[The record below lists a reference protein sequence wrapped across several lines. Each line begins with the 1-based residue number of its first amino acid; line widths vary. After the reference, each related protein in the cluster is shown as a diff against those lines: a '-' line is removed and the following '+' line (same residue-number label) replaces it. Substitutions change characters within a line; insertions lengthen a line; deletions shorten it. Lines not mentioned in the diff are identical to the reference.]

1 MHKGVLGLLSQAAWL
16 VTAVVALNIGTRALG
31 IFDFYMLNVFVTNPA
46 FRMYFDYSV
55 GFAGAFSLFGFVKH
69 VLYCGHGSCECC

>member
-31 IFDFYMLNVFVTNPA
+31 IFDFYMLGL
-46 FRMYFDYSV
+46 SII
-55 GFAGAFSLFGFVKH
+55 K
-69 VLYCGHGSCECC
+69 